1 MERVQQLPRMSS
13 KEKQELEHMEE
24 DIAHLQEQ
32 LDHLDTE
39 MTMAGDDFKK
49 LQELADERAAL
60 EQKMEENMERWMLLE
75 DKKQEIEQAKGK

>member
-1 MERVQQLPRMSS
+1 MSS

-60 EQKMEENMERWMLLE
+60 EQKMEEKMERWMLLE